1 MKKLVLATITGGIV
15 GAVIILFFMFVFE
28 INKRHEE
35 EGLRLVTNDSTET
48 NNDRKLKVL
57 VYGDYKDLDST
68 DYLLIPLGMKT
79 LESQR
84 SMHAKAASATSDEEH
99 AGATTYQNFKYNFYS
114 LDFEDCNNIIF
125 YNKKTEE
132 THLLLQK
139 PAIISKF
146 YFPYYDKEFKGKKY
160 WFILLAINEDD
171 TNTDGYLN
179 AEDAERVYVADLSG
193 ANMIQINP
201 DNTQLM
207 DWYIDSTTNN
217 ILMKVRYDSNEDR
230 KFNYYDD
237 VEILK
242 TQIGNLA
249 QGRAIINNEIK
260 SNIQGILKK
269 IK

>member
-15 GAVIILFFMFVFE
+15 GAVIILFFMFVFD
-28 INKRHEE
+28 INKRHKE
-35 EGLRLVTNDSTET
+35 EGLRLVSNDSTE
-48 NNDRKLKVL
+48 NNDQNRKRKVL

-79 LESQR
+79 MDSR
-84 SMHAKAASATSDEEH
+84 SMSSKAASSNYNSTAI
-99 AGATTYQNFKYNFYS
+99 TTYQNFKYNFYS
-114 LDFEDCNNIIF
+114 LSFEDCNNIIF
-125 YNKKTEE
+125 YNRKTEE

-146 YFPYYDKEFKGKKY
+146 YFPYYDKQYKGRKY
-160 WFILLAINEDD
+160 WFILLGIHEDD
-171 TNTDGYLN
+171 SNTDGYIN
-179 AEDAERVYVADLSG
+179 SEDAEKVYVADLSG
-193 ANMIQINP
+193 ANMIQITP
-201 DNTQLM
+201 DNTQLI
-207 DWYIDSTTNN
+207 DWYVDSTTSN
-217 ILMKVRYDSNEDR
+217 ILMKVIFDNNHDQ

-249 QGRAIINNEIK
+249 EGRAIINDDIK
-260 SNIQGILKK
+260 DNIQGILKK

>member
-35 EGLRLVTNDSTET
+35 EGLRLVTNDTTEV
-48 NNDRKLKVL
+48 NNDHKKKVL

-79 LESQR
+79 LESQK
-84 SMHAKAASATSDEEH
+84 SMHAKTASSSNEES
-99 AGATTYQNFKYNFYS
+99 ANITTYQSFKYNFYS

-139 PAIISKF
+139 PAIISQF
-146 YFPYYDKEFKGKKY
+146 YFPYYDTNYTGKKY
-160 WFILLAINEDD
+160 WFILLAIHEDD
-171 TNTDGYLN
+171 SNTDGYIN

-193 ANMIQINP
+193 ENMIQINP
-201 DNTQLM
+201 DNTQLV
-207 DWYIDSTTNN
+207 DWYIDSATNN
-217 ILMKVRYDSNEDR
+217 ILMKVRYDSNKDQ

-242 TQIGNLA
+242 TQINNLA
-249 QGRAIINNEIK
+249 EGRAIINNEIK